1 MACWRAGEC
10 GNAGS
15 VILLLHS
22 SIRALFSFFSTPAN
36 EPLPLKP
43 IRKIV
48 VPGAVVLALII
59 VVLVFRFH
67 PDGRRLLRDF
77 SSQFT
82 AAESVA
88 EDELAEQV
96 QMLRSKAELV
106 QEITELQQAEERS
119 AVHLA
124 RIKQLEREN
133 RELGRLLKL
142 DETAAL
148 AVTHARVV
156 FRDPAAGGRRL
167 QLNRGEQDGISV
179 GQPVLAN
186 GFLLGR
192 IAEVSKQ
199 TAGVLT
205 IVDANCRLSVC
216 PAGTRCYGILAG
228 AEDRSVR
235 GRPVLLV
242 RHLQLDCEI
251 NEGQVV
257 ETSDYS
263 IAPPGIKVG
272 TVVDAASGPRGN
284 EQLDRTIKIRPFV
297 FDRVFTHVT
306 VLTGSRV
313 SAD

>member
-1 MACWRAGEC
+1 MACWCAGEC
-10 GNAGS
+10 GNAFP
-15 VILLLHS
+15 LLPLLHS
-22 SIRALFSFFSTPAN
+22 SIRPFLSYFSTSAN

-43 IRKIV
+43 IRKVV
-48 VPGAVVLALII
+48 VPGAVVLALVI

-77 SSQFT
+77 SSPFT
-82 AAESVA
+82 AAESAA

-106 QEITELQQAEERS
+106 QDLTELQQADERS

-124 RIKQLEREN
+124 RIRQLEREN
-133 RELGRLLKL
+133 RELGRLLQL

-148 AVTHARVV
+148 SVTHARVV

-167 QLNRGEQDGISV
+167 QLNRGEQDGIAV

-205 IVDANCRLSVC
+205 IADANCRLSVC

-235 GRPVLLV
+235 SRPVLLV
-242 RHLQLDCEI
+242 KHLQLDCEI

-272 TVVDAASGPRGN
+272 TVVDAAAGSQGN

-297 FDRVFTHVT
+297 FDRAFTHVS
-306 VLTGSRV
+306 VLTGYSV

>member
-1 MACWRAGEC
+1 
-10 GNAGS
+10 
-15 VILLLHS
+15 
-22 SIRALFSFFSTPAN
+22 

-77 SSQFT
+77 SNPFT

-96 QMLRSKAELV
+96 QMLRSKADLV

-133 RELGRLLKL
+133 RELGRLLQL
-142 DETAAL
+142 DETAAME
-148 AVTHARVV
+148 VTHARVV

-167 QLNRGEQDGISV
+167 QLNRGEQDGIAV

-235 GRPVLLV
+235 SRPVLLV

-297 FDRVFTHVT
+297 FDRAFTHVT
-306 VLTGSRV
+306 VLTGSRE
-313 SAD
+313 SLD

>member
-1 MACWRAGEC
+1 MK
-10 GNAGS
+10 S
-15 VILLLHS
+15 
-22 SIRALFSFFSTPAN
+22 
-36 EPLPLKP
+36 

-48 VPGAVVLALII
+48 VPVAVVLALII

-77 SSQFT
+77 SSPFT
-82 AAESVA
+82 VAESAAEA
-88 EDELAEQV
+88 ELAEQV

-106 QEITELQQAEERS
+106 QEITELQQADERS
-119 AVHLA
+119 AVQLA

-133 RELGRLLKL
+133 RELGRLLQL
-142 DETAAL
+142 EETAAL

-167 QLNRGEQDGISV
+167 QLNRGEQDGIAV

-205 IVDANCRLSVC
+205 IVDANCRLSVS
-216 PAGTRCYGILAG
+216 PAGTGCYGILAG
-228 AEDRSVR
+228 AEDRSLR
-235 GRPVLLV
+235 SRPVLLV

-251 NEGQVV
+251 NEGQVL
-257 ETSDYS
+257 ETSNYS

-272 TVVDAASGPRGN
+272 IVVDAASGLRGN
-284 EQLDRTIKIRPFV
+284 EQLDRTIKIRPYV
-297 FDRVFTHVT
+297 FDREFTHVT
-306 VLTGSRV
+306 VLTGSRE
-313 SAD
+313 SLD